1 MAYPADKASA
11 NPTGSSMPMKVKSLV
26 GPAGKQL
33 NAGSSV
39 AAGGSKLSSRKLG
52 GK

>member
-1 MAYPADKASA
+1 MGFGDMKASK
-11 NPTGSSMPMKVKSLV
+11 NPTGGKMPLKVKSLV

-33 NAGSSV
+33 NSGATT
-39 AAGGSKLSSRKLG
+39 AAGGNAMRKLG